1 MYHEHKK
8 NCPHSITMV
17 RRKRG
22 FKFTT
27 NELES
32 LAESIEEFVPI
43 SSTKWERVW
52 NEHISIFPH
61 RNRTAES
68 LKHKFQEMARAKIP
82 TGDPECPRHIRIAK
96 RAYYSIVKAMD
107 GSTGEGSNDWEGG
120 GLGECWSNATPALV
134 IINTP

>member
-1 MYHEHKK
+1 
-8 NCPHSITMV
+8 MV
-17 RRKRG
+17 WGKRG

-32 LAESIEEFVPI
+32 LAESVEEFVPI
-43 SSTKWERVW
+43 SSTEWERVW
-52 NEHISIFPH
+52 NEHISIFPN
-61 RNRTAES
+61 RNWTAES
-68 LKHKFQEMARAKIP
+68 LKRKVQEMARAKIP
-82 TGDPECPRHIRIAK
+82 TGDPECPCHIRIAK
-96 RAYYSIVKAMD
+96 RVNYFIVKPMD